1 MKIKTPFLVLEIEI
15 LFIIVIFIS
24 IFSSTF
30 FDYILNYFICYSFI
44 LFHEL
49 SHMFMASVFGKEID
63 IFKFSISGVN
73 IKFKEE
79 SHKKNINILKE
90 ILIYIV
96 GPFSNVF
103 LAMLLKNNIMIFQM
117 NLFLAFINILPIYPL
132 DGYNILRNIFY
143 IFFSKKKSNIIL
155 ECTNKFVF
163 IIMLVIALLQVIF
176 LKNPSIIIFSIY
188 IFFINQNSKK
198 DRRYKEILDT
208 IIC

>member
-79 SHKKNINILKE
+79 SNKKNINILKE

-132 DGYNILRNIFY
+132 DGYNILRNILY

>member
-79 SHKKNINILKE
+79 SNKKNINILKE

-103 LAMLLKNNIMIFQM
+103 LAKLLKNNIMIFQM

-176 LKNPSIIIFSIY
+176 LKNPSIIIFYIY

>member
-79 SHKKNINILKE
+79 SNKKNINILKE

-132 DGYNILRNIFY
+132 DGYNILRNILY

-176 LKNPSIIIFSIY
+176 LRNPSIIIFSIY

>member
-79 SHKKNINILKE
+79 SNKKNINILKE

-176 LKNPSIIIFSIY
+176 LRNPSIIIFSIY

>member
-79 SHKKNINILKE
+79 SNKKNINILKE

-176 LKNPSIIIFSIY
+176 LKNPSIIIFYIY

>member
-103 LAMLLKNNIMIFQM
+103 FAMLLKNNIMIFQM

>member
-79 SHKKNINILKE
+79 SNKKKINILKE

-176 LKNPSIIIFSIY
+176 LRNPSIIIFSIY
-188 IFFINQNSKK
+188 IFFINQNSRK

>member
-49 SHMFMASVFGKEID
+49 SHMFMASVFGKEIN

>member
-79 SHKKNINILKE
+79 SNKKNINILKE

>member
-132 DGYNILRNIFY
+132 DGYNILRNILY

-188 IFFINQNSKK
+188 IFFIKQNSKK